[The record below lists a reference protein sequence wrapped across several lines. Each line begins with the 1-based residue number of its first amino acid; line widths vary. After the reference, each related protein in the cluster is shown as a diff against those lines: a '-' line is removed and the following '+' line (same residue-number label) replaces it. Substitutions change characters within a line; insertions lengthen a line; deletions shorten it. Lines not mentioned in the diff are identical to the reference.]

1 MRYLNFSPI
10 VIWIALP
17 LVLRVA
23 RATSVFPG
31 LLYVVLAIYTA
42 VALSYREVI
51 PVPGAMYFAAIA
63 GMTLAAIASLVIDR
77 LVAPRI
83 DGWAS
88 TLVFPLAW
96 VAFELL
102 RARMTPAA
110 SWGSL
115 AYSQYGNLPLMQ
127 LAALTGLWGIS
138 FLIAWFASA
147 VNWTWEQ
154 QFAWTRVAPLVAIY
168 GAVAA
173 AVLIGGSIRLARA
186 PSGGPAIRAASVSF
200 PREMFVPGE
209 VTKIYEGRI
218 APDEHDAVAAKLTRL
233 QNWFLERTVRE
244 AQAGARLVAWPE
256 TNLVVLKEQEP
267 AFVER
272 ARQVAAEQ
280 QIFLAMGMGTVT
292 PRAAKPLE
300 NKLVL
305 VDPSGRVLFSYS
317 KRHPVSGWE
326 ESVITAGDGRLPV
339 IDTSVGRVATAIC
352 FDADFPEYIRDI
364 GRSAAD
370 LFILPANDWP
380 AIKESHFE
388 MAVFRAIENGVPI
401 VRAGSSGL
409 SGAFDPWGR
418 VLGVTDHYS
427 GARTMVAQVPIGG
440 THTLYPHIGDLF
452 GWLCVAGLAI
462 AIVAAR

>member
-31 LLYVVLAIYTA
+31 FLYVVLAIYTA

-168 GAVAA
+168 GAVAG

-218 APDEHDAVAAKLTRL
+218 ATDEHDAVAAKLTRL

-452 GWLCVAGLAI
+452 GWLCVAGLAV
-462 AIVAAR
+462 AIVASR